1 LCVNVFITYLN
12 FDILVKVITFNKITF
27 QIESL
32 YLWGILALVI
42 AIFSV
47 VAVVLHFH
55 WNNYNVED
63 GSKKIVK
70 TFFWFISFS
79 LIILATISLL
89 VFELG
94 VN

>member
-1 LCVNVFITYLN
+1 VNLDFFLSKKVPKFSLVFFCVKAQYIT
-12 FDILVKVITFNKITF
+12 KI
-27 QIESL
+27 
-32 YLWGILALVI
+32 YV
-42 AIFSV
+42 
-47 VAVVLHFH
+47 
-55 WNNYNVED
+55 NNYNVED

>member
-1 LCVNVFITYLN
+1 
-12 FDILVKVITFNKITF
+12 VINFNKITF
-27 QIESL
+27 QIDSL

-42 AIFSV
+42 VVFAV
-47 VAVVLHFH
+47 VASILHFH

-79 LIILATISLL
+79 LIILATICLL